1 MMSWFRRKKEP
12 EYNVYT
18 SEVPVSTMVRWFI
31 HDIGYGDDGIDEL
44 IGLSPVSEEGLTK
57 EEEDSDER
65 LDTLQPLV
73 PYIDSMSDI
82 AANVLSTIAILGTD
96 DNDLPEGEDLDEVA
110 EVLGGLYKSVALS
123 SIIGAFSIAEALG
136 LITINALTS
145 ELEDMKGVF
154 DE

>member
-1 MMSWFRRKKEP
+1 MMGWFKRKKEP

-18 SEVPVSTMVRWFI
+18 SEVPVTTMVRWFI

-65 LDTLQPLV
+65 LDNLQPLV

-82 AANVLSTIAILGTD
+82 AANVLSTIALIGTEEFD
-96 DNDLPEGEDLDEVA
+96 IPEEEDLEEVA
-110 EVLGGLYKSVALS
+110 EILGGLYKSVALS
-123 SIIGAFSIAEALG
+123 SIIGAFSVAEALG

-145 ELEDMKGVF
+145 DLEEMKGVF